1 MIELALATGTAP
13 RDWWWET
20 PETIATAASILNERA
35 RRARA
40 AQGRRR
46 G

>member
-13 RDWWWET
+13 RDWWFEP
-20 PETIATAASILNERA
+20 PEVIATAAALLNDRA

-40 AQGRRR
+40 AQGKRR
-46 G
+46 

>member
-13 RDWWWET
+13 RDWWYEP
-20 PETIATAASILNERA
+20 PEVIATAAALLHDRA

-40 AQGRRR
+40 ERGRRR
-46 G
+46 

>member
-20 PETIATAASILNERA
+20 PETIATAAALLNDRA

-40 AQGRRR
+40 DRNKRR
-46 G
+46 

>member
-1 MIELALATGTAP
+1 VIELALATGTAP

-20 PETIATAASILNERA
+20 PETIATAAALLNERA

-40 AQGRRR
+40 ERGKRR
-46 G
+46 

>member
-13 RDWWWET
+13 RDWWDEP
-20 PETIATAASILNERA
+20 PEVIATAAALLNDRA

-40 AQGRRR
+40 ERNKRR
-46 G
+46 